1 MKVAFPVNLL
11 DFIFK
16 IDNHKNCNATKI
28 IFSKYDSLFR
38 VDSRCG
44 FSTCQQFYSV
54 ELHKGM

>member
-11 DFIFK
+11 DFSFK
-16 IDNHKNCNATKI
+16 IGNHKTEMQQKL
-28 IFSKYDSLFR
+28 YFR
-38 VDSRCG
+38 NTTPCLGCG